1 MRATGAT
8 ADAHQGWGFQVMPS
22 AEGQEPAAKP
32 RCMRAAFRYE
42 VYREPATFTV
52 TISMPW
58 YWR

>member
-8 ADAHQGWGFQVMPS
+8 ADARQGLGL
-22 AEGQEPAAKP
+22 AGYAIREGQEPAAKP

-42 VYREPATFTV
+42 SYREPATFTV